1 MKVIGIK
8 ENYPS
13 ISEQSN
19 LNVFL
24 MADSSLAKSGKPWF
38 LPEYAESFHYNTHI
52 VFRIG
57 RLGKNIAKRFAS
69 RYVDAVTIGAS
80 VHATGLPDGALS
92 QAFDGAAMIGEFIP
106 IDEINDINNI
116 VGSLSVNGENATNLN
131 TADMICK
138 IDELI
143 EYLSKYFTLK
153 IGDIIYSGFGDNS
166 TKLSIGQTLSGTIN
180 GNEVLNI
187 KIK

>member
-8 ENYPS
+8 ENYPN
-13 ISEQSN
+13 IAEQSN

-38 LPEYAESFHYNTHI
+38 LPEYADSFQCNTHI

-57 RLGKNIAKRFAS
+57 RLGKNIAKRFAT
-69 RYVDAVTIGAS
+69 RYIDAVTIGAS
-80 VHATGLPDGALS
+80 VHAVGLPDGALS
-92 QAFDGAAMIGEFIP
+92 QAFDGAAMIGDFIP
-106 IDEINDINNI
+106 IEEIDDINNI
-116 VGSLSVNGENATNLN
+116 AGSLSVSDANTTNLN
-131 TADMICK
+131 SADMLCK

-153 IGDIIYSGFGDNS
+153 IGDIIYAGYGDAPTTLN
-166 TKLSIGQTLSGTIN
+166 IGQTLSGTIN